1 MQELTNRQKKSIL
14 RNNHELA
21 QQYMKLQVIH
31 QNYKALTNEMDCF
44 LFNTSSFLCLSGC
57 ELIKKSYHVSLT
69 IYSNYK
75 R

>member
-1 MQELTNRQKKSIL
+1 MKRQKCLMHKD
-14 RNNHELA
+14 NHETA